1 MKNILLTLSSVLLL
15 STAFG
20 QVEKRIVIE
29 HFTNSRCGICASK
42 NPGFYENLANFPD
55 VIHLAYHP
63 SSPYDDCVFSAY
75 NATENDDRTNH
86 YGIYGGTPRL
96 VIQGEV
102 KAASASFSSATL
114 ISAYEGE
121 ESAFEMTLK
130 QRHPGT
136 FDSLQV
142 RLTITKVSSSSLTSA
157 YLYGAIAESQIDY
170 SAPNGEDVH
179 YDVFRKAL
187 FGSNA
192 QLIALPSAVDDSVV
206 VERTVAVDE
215 LWQLDR
221 SYAMAVIQ
229 DSANAV
235 IQAVSGEGD
244 EIMGTNFSMTSG
256 SFLIYPNPAS
266 RIVRVQL
273 PDSSNGAL
281 SVFDAQ
287 GKLVMQE
294 STIGSMH
301 ELDVSS
307 LSAGLYV
314 VKYTSV
320 QNLEIRRL
328 VVE

>member
-15 STAFG
+15 STVFG

-29 HFTNSRCGICASK
+29 HFTNSRCGVCASK
-42 NPGFYENLANFPD
+42 NPGFYENLANFSD

-63 SSPYDDCVFSAY
+63 SSPYDDCVFSTY

-130 QRHPGT
+130 QRHPGI

-142 RLTITKVSSSSLTSA
+142 RLTITKVSASSLTSA
-157 YLYGAIAESQIDY
+157 FLYGAIAESQIDY

-192 QLIALPSAVDDSVV
+192 QVIALPSVINDSVV
-206 VERTVAVDE
+206 IERTVAVDD

-221 SYAMAVIQ
+221 TYAMAVIQ

-244 EIMGTNFSMTSG
+244 EIMGANLPMTTG

-266 RIVRVQL
+266 RIVRAQL

-281 SVFDAQ
+281 SVYDAQ
-287 GKLVMQE
+287 GKLVMQT
-294 STIGSMH
+294 STIGAVH

-307 LSAGLYV
+307 LGAGLYV
-314 VKYTSV
+314 VKYSSV